1 MPRKTR
7 TYTDLDFNFSLAA
20 NNDVAVK
27 NDENAVKQS
36 IRNLVLTANYER
48 PFHPELGCQV
58 HNLLFENFTP
68 MTEVIVRQ
76 TVYDVLVK
84 FEPRIFVIDVDVNAQ
99 DDLNTLGVTV
109 TFRFTNDP
117 RPVTVTTFLSRVR

>member
-27 NDENAVKQS
+27 NDENAVKQA